1 MASPCPSA
9 RNPKCV
15 DVFNSI
21 STEILLFFSLF
32 FFVQRVYAEL
42 LEQLQTRLIEAAS
55 KKQARRSRSVP
66 RKIDFTVESFDSPKL
81 RAVQVQHR
89 SLQKQREQQ
98 QRGRISARLRR
109 HDAPPS
115 ASRSHD
121 DNDNVDDGVDDDG
134 LDEGAGSSDEDD
146 NDELLDDSDDDDD
159 DDDDVVASVTPIV
172 STPIRSGVDRDHGPT
187 AASVFVDFVLFFLVA
202 VAVVIG
208 GGRVLDFVFG
218 EKIFS
223 IQA

>member
-1 MASPCPSA
+1 M
-9 RNPKCV
+9 
-15 DVFNSI
+15 
-21 STEILLFFSLF
+21 
-32 FFVQRVYAEL
+32 
-42 LEQLQTRLIEAAS
+42 
-55 KKQARRSRSVP
+55 P

-89 SLQKQREQQ
+89 SLQKQQRLQ
-98 QRGRISARLRR
+98 QRGQISSRLRR
-109 HDAPPS
+109 QGAPPS
-115 ASRSHD
+115 ASRSND
-121 DNDNVDDGVDDDG
+121 DNGNDDDDD

-159 DDDDVVASVTPIV
+159 DDDDVVASVTPIA

-187 AASVFVDFVLFFLVA
+187 AVSVFVDFVLFFLVA

-223 IQA
+223 IKP